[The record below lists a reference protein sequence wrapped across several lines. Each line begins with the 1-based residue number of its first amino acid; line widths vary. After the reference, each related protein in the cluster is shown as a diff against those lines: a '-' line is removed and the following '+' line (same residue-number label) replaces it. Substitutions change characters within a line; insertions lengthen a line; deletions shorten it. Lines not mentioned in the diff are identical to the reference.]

1 DRLRL
6 LDLAVAPLADLLR
19 ARERDPDGGERKRVL
34 RLLAGIEDVLHDR
47 SSLNR
52 WCPLRRVRPRRR
64 PAARAPPGLCREIA
78 ERKSVVSAVRRP
90 CRSGGCLN
98 PPSTRPRSCASAQAA
113 APRAAPRRAPGTG
126 AP

>member
-34 RLLAGIEDVLHDR
+34 RLLEEIEDVLHDR

-52 WCPLRRVRPRRR
+52 WGPLPRVRPRRR
-64 PAARAPPGLCREIA
+64 PAARAPPGLWCEVF

-90 CRSGGCLN
+90 CRAGGCLD
-98 PPSTRPRSCASAQAA
+98 PPAPRPRSRGSAHAGG
-113 APRAAPRRAPGTG
+113 P
-126 AP
+126 